1 MYLKNIL
8 SISEYPGLFEERAQ
22 TNVGKVAITL
32 IDEKRVITSLSKQ
45 YSMLSEI
52 QIYCKGNEITLI
64 EVLEK
69 ILNHEGGKS
78 LNIKP
83 KANAIDLH
91 AYFLGI
97 IEKYD
102 TNRVCSSDINKINQW
117 YNILLQSKNL
127 RIKVNN
133 LKQINLLTRI

>member
-8 SISEYPGLFEERAQ
+8 SISECPGLFEEIAQ
-22 TNVGKVAITL
+22 TNVGEVAIPF
-32 IDEKRVITSLSKQ
+32 IDEKRVITSVSWQ
-45 YSMLSEI
+45 FSMLDEF

-69 ILNHEGGKS
+69 ILNRESGKS
-78 LNIKP
+78 LNIKL
-83 KANAIDLH
+83 KANANDLH

-97 IEKYD
+97 IEKHD

-117 YNILLQSKNL
+117 CNILLRSKKLKNK
-127 RIKVNN
+127 IKQ
-133 LKQINLLTRI
+133 L